1 MDESLLF
8 PGVLW
13 VLGPSSGADQQGEIR
28 HPGLVA
34 GLAGLGEDS
43 RASQC
48 LPVWPV
54 RAGG

>member
-1 MDESLLF
+1 MLF

-13 VLGPSSGADQQGEIR
+13 ALGPGSGADQQGAIR
-28 HPGLVA
+28 HQGLVA

-48 LPVWPV
+48 QCLPVW
-54 RAGG
+54 AGG

>member
-48 LPVWPV
+48 LPV